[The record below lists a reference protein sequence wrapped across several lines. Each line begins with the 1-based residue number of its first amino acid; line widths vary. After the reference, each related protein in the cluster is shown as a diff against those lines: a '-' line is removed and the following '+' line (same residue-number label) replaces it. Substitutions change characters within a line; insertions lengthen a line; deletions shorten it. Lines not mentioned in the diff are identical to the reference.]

1 MKVNK
6 ILVFCLIMTVLSGL
20 VFAGGSGQKSGQK
33 QTTICIALAVR
44 NNPFCLALEQ
54 GAKEILEAQGIN
66 VVIVDGNDNQMRQN
80 EQIRDFLA
88 QGIAALIVQPR
99 DVTGIHD
106 SLLACK
112 EKGVPV
118 VIVDNPPTDPG
129 DKAMAVSIIASNNK
143 NAGAECAKDMMSRLP
158 RGSDIVIMHNP
169 SAGSC
174 LERYDGFMQTQ
185 NGYFNVLQE
194 YDGLGDLAVTLSK
207 MDDALQSFKT
217 LKGVFCINDPSAEG
231 AARSIEAGKKQG
243 ILVYGVDG
251 SPTTKQMIKDGQITG
266 TGAQSPINIGREGA
280 KVVLQVL
287 KGDKNIQRD
296 IVIPTFIINKE
307 NVGQY
312 DLNGWQ

>member
-1 MKVNK
+1 MA
-6 ILVFCLIMTVLSGL
+6 CLGGV
-20 VFAGGSGQKSGQK
+20 VFAAGGGQKDGKK
-33 QTTICIALAVR
+33 QTTICVALAVR

-54 GAKEILEAQGIN
+54 GAKEVLEAQGVK
-66 VVIVDGNDNQMRQN
+66 VVVVDGNDNQMRQN
-80 EQIRDFLA
+80 EQIRDYLA
-88 QGIAALIVQPR
+88 QGIDALIVQPR

-106 SLLACK
+106 ALLAAK

-129 DKAMAVSIIASNNK
+129 DRAMSVSIIASNNK
-143 NAGAECAKDMMSRLP
+143 NAGAECAKDMMSKLP

-174 LERYDGFMQTQ
+174 LERYDGFMETQ
-185 NGYFNVLQE
+185 NGYFNVLQV

-231 AARSIEAGKKQG
+231 AARSIEAGKRQG

-280 KVVLQVL
+280 EIALQFLGGNKSV
-287 KGDKNIQRD
+287 QRE
-296 IVIPTFIINKE
+296 IVIPTFIINNE

-312 DLNGWQ
+312 SLDGWQ